1 MIFGSIPASIGR
13 LSLLS
18 QLYLSQNQ
26 LNGTIS
32 KNIGQ
37 LSELKVLDV
46 AQNALQDTIFEHHF
60 ANLVKLEQLDM
71 SSNSL
76 VLNVS
81 SEWVPPFHLKI
92 IGLGSC
98 RLGGHFP
105 HWLYTQ
111 NNFDALNLSNT
122 GISDTI
128 PDWFWNLSSQA
139 TLLDL
144 SQNEIRGMLPM
155 NFASSNI
162 SDINLSSNLFEG
174 PLPPLP
180 SNIQSLDLTNNSFT
194 GPIVFGNDEAKLNHL
209 FLSNNQINGSI
220 PSFICKFG
228 DQLAVLDLSN
238 NQLSGELPICWNN
251 LTMLMVVNLAN
262 NNLSVDLGQ
271 NNLHGNVP
279 TWLGE
284 SLSSLLFLRLRS
296 NSFSGAIPPQIC
308 NLSSLQIL
316 DLANNYLTGHIPEC
330 IGNFSNMVIN
340 PNASQQALHV
350 MEYVIDYKYSLP
362 LVKNG
367 MEREYT
373 NNLPLVT
380 NMDLSSNSLVGE
392 IPESLLRL
400 LGLQSLNLSE
410 NHLTGNIPSKIGD
423 LRSMISL
430 DLSRNELSGQIPPS
444 LSDLNFLGYLN
455 LSFNN
460 LSGRIPTGNQLQTLN
475 DASIYMGNFNLCG
488 PPISQECTDDG
499 PSQSPSFT
507 SEDNKDEAGDS
518 QEMLW
523 LFLGIAPGFVLGF
536 WMVWGIL
543 LFKRNWRI
551 AYFLRLDNL
560 FM

>member
-1 MIFGSIPASIGR
+1 M
-13 LSLLS
+13 
-18 QLYLSQNQ
+18 
-26 LNGTIS
+26 
-32 KNIGQ
+32 
-37 LSELKVLDV
+37 
-46 AQNALQDTIFEHHF
+46 
-60 ANLVKLEQLDM
+60 
-71 SSNSL
+71 
-76 VLNVS
+76 
-81 SEWVPPFHLKI
+81 
-92 IGLGSC
+92 
-98 RLGGHFP
+98 
-105 HWLYTQ
+105 
-111 NNFDALNLSNT
+111 
-122 GISDTI
+122 
-128 PDWFWNLSSQA
+128 
-139 TLLDL
+139 
-144 SQNEIRGMLPM
+144 
-155 NFASSNI
+155 
-162 SDINLSSNLFEG
+162 
-174 PLPPLP
+174 
-180 SNIQSLDLTNNSFT
+180 
-194 GPIVFGNDEAKLNHL
+194 
-209 FLSNNQINGSI
+209 
-220 PSFICKFG
+220 
-228 DQLAVLDLSN
+228 
-238 NQLSGELPICWNN
+238 
-251 LTMLMVVNLAN
+251 
-262 NNLSVDLGQ
+262 VDLGQ

-350 MEYVIDYKYSLP
+350 MEYRIDAGDLGDFMLPNYKYSLP

-392 IPESLLRL
+392 IPQSLLRL

-423 LRSMISL
+423 LRSMVSL

-507 SEDNKDEAGDS
+507 SEDNKDEAGDG
-518 QEMLW
+518 QEILW